1 MKLNYEEL
9 TYNLVL
15 IILIDRCAMY
25 KNELKKEQFQVWHI
39 VGIQNTI
46 MEWITFKNN
55 IL

>member
-25 KNELKKEQFQVWHI
+25 KNELKKGTVPGMAHSRHSKYNY
-39 VGIQNTI
+39 GMN
-46 MEWITFKNN
+46 
-55 IL
+55 